1 MLEHHEL
8 TALDPNN
15 PYVPFNTGCYSL
27 NLEIPGGGT
36 RRMIT
41 YIPEGTQPSAAGVF
55 LLPPSGVSA
64 EEFLEKSNWKDI
76 ADGEETKEKLVE
88 VLTSDFSNYQ
98 KGDSVTV
105 IANTSVGFTAS
116 LYGYLLPLAVM
127 VVTLIA
133 ILSLTK
139 SEGAAALSALG
150 ILIPYYLLV
159 YLFRS
164 KLKKRL
170 SFEIQS

>member
-1 MLEHHEL
+1 MSNKIKH
-8 TALDPNN
+8 
-15 PYVPFNTGCYSL
+15 
-27 NLEIPGGGT
+27 
-36 RRMIT
+36 
-41 YIPEGTQPSAAGVF
+41 AGIVD
-55 LLPPSGVSA
+55 SA
-64 EEFLEKSNWKDI
+64 ENGCVKVRILQSSACSGCKVAAHCNAS
-76 ADGEETKEKLVE
+76 ETKEKLVE
-88 VLTSDFSNYQ
+88 VLNSDFSNYQ

-105 IANTSVGFTAS
+105 VADTSVGFTAS

-159 YLFRS
+159 YLFRN